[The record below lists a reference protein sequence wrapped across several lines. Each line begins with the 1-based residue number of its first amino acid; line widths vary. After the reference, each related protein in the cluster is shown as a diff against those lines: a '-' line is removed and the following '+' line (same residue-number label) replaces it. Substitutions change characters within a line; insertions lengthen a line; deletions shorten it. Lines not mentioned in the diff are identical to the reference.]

1 MSVYGSLEP
10 GWQLVGFTNTPGQVL
25 NTIPVLTAPRLTRT
39 LAWDPMDEELRS
51 YGPGDPPE
59 QQTLLQ
65 LETGDALWLLLDEDD
80 GSPVIW
86 EQVLI
91 DGPRSV
97 ALPAGLSL
105 QTRTGPTTSAA
116 EAVAGLG
123 GALESLHVWQGNRFL
138 SYTTGRLDVLNEVRE
153 LHYGAAF
160 WIRMSEASSWTQP
173 TPD

>member
-1 MSVYGSLEP
+1 M
-10 GWQLVGFTNTPGQVL
+10 GFTNTPGHVL

-39 LAWDPMDEELRS
+39 LAWDPVDEEVRS

-105 QTRTGPTTSAA
+105 QTWTGPTTSAA

-123 GALESLHVWQGNRFL
+123 GALESLHVWQGNRF
-138 SYTTGRLDVLNEVRE
+138 
-153 LHYGAAF
+153 
-160 WIRMSEASSWTQP
+160 
-173 TPD
+173 